1 MSLTIYKS
9 SAGSGK
15 TYTLAKEYLRLA
27 LRDEKYYQSILAVTF
42 TNRAAQEMKERVLE
56 FLIEISKGKHELIP
70 VYAAEMSLS
79 QKEIQEKAQ
88 RVLTHLLHHYGFFS
102 ICTIDTFFHRVIR
115 SFSREIG
122 LQGSFGIELETDKVA
137 EFIASDIFTDIEDPQ
152 LKEWLVDFAGSK
164 LTEGDGY
171 EFRTELSELAKQ
183 LFSED
188 FKRLPQGQFE
198 DEKTKE
204 KLKALKESLKGGMHS
219 FEQVLAD
226 IHRKFEQDLQ
236 QSGLSPDMMKYGGN
250 LANFY
255 KKLSTI
261 GKMSNSD
268 YNKVVGSQVEA
279 AAADGAN
286 WLKSDKAS
294 KLHNDQVLE
303 WVEKSFRPLM
313 NQAIEFM
320 HKNEKA
326 YFTAKAAVEH
336 LFTLGLLADL
346 AKRLQEYKRE
356 EEVIMISDLPDFL
369 SQIIDDSGS
378 PFIYEKVG
386 TRYKHFLI
394 DEFQDTSRLQW
405 RNFKPLL
412 EESLSYGNENII
424 VGDAKQSIYS
434 WRGGDPSLLLSGIE
448 QEFPQAQWK
457 PSPTN
462 FRSAP
467 QVLEFNNALFSKIP
481 EILTEEMSDAINP
494 EGALAFQTSYAGT
507 QQQVFDK
514 NAEVKGMVQIEFLLS
529 DDGEKFKK
537 AAMARTVDTI
547 EKLLAEGHDLN
558 DMAILVRYN
567 FQAADIVNYVL
578 EYKRTTST
586 KIEVISD
593 DGMLL
598 KNSPVVHLL
607 LAAFSHLLYP
617 KDQTVLSDLVFK
629 YQETVL
635 GRSFTSHEDFMTL
648 TEEGLPESFRKHRP
662 HMLHLPIFEMTEV
675 LIRCF
680 ALDNIQSEFAYLQA
694 FQDAGLE
701 YSKNHRS
708 DLRLFLEW
716 WTETENKR
724 SVKLTG
730 ALGAVEII
738 TSHKAK
744 GLQYPIV
751 IVPFCNFDMNSRTHT
766 SWYDAPKGG
775 GFEQISTLPINYK
788 SELDKTDFS
797 TAYKDEFAKWHL
809 ESLNVLYVAFTRA
822 ERGLIAFCEPPPKKR
837 ESMFGT
843 ASKLL
848 WRFFESVPLDGWDA
862 ETMKYISGKLDVI
875 PRKRSDNLI
884 QLKGYQTNKWSNKL
898 SIRKMGKA
906 YYDDEIEKQRNEG
919 ILLHQ
924 ILSEIKQWE
933 HAEEVLER
941 YEKRNDISNEDKE
954 RFQKLINGLWD
965 NPQIKDWFSDQY
977 VVKTEVV
984 VLPKDG
990 ETKRMDRVILKDRE
1004 AKVID
1009 FKNGKPKK
1017 GDETQVKEY
1026 VELLSGMGYQASGY
1040 LLYLKTGEVVE
1051 L

>member
-42 TNRAAQEMKERVLE
+42 TNRAAQEMKERVLD
-56 FLIEISKGKHELIP
+56 FLIKISKGNHELIP
-70 VYAAEMSLS
+70 VYAKEMNVSEE
-79 QKEIQEKAQ
+79 EIQKKAQ
-88 RVLTHLLHHYGFFS
+88 KVLTHLLHHYGFFS

-164 LTEGDGY
+164 LTEGEGY
-171 EFRTELSELAKQ
+171 EFRSELSELAKQ
-183 LFSED
+183 LFSEE

-198 DEKTKE
+198 DEQTKE
-204 KLKALKESLKGGMHS
+204 KLKELKTSLRAGLHS
-219 FEQVLAD
+219 FEQALAD
-226 IHRKFEQDLQ
+226 IHRKFEKDMQ
-236 QSGLSPDMMKYGGN
+236 QSGLSPEMMKYGGN
-250 LANFY
+250 LANFFT
-255 KKLSTI
+255 KLSNV
-261 GKMSNSD
+261 GKLGSKYSD
-268 YNKVVGSQVEA
+268 IVGKQVEA

-294 KLHNDQVLE
+294 KQHHDQVLQ
-303 WVEKSFRPLM
+303 WVESSFRPLM

-320 HKNEKA
+320 QKNETA
-326 YFTAKAAVEH
+326 YFTAKTATEH
-336 LFTLGLLADL
+336 LYTLGLLSDL

-386 TRYKHFLI
+386 TRYKHFLM

-412 EESLSYGNENII
+412 EESLSNGNENIV

-434 WRGGDPSLLLSGIE
+434 WRGGDPSLLLSGI
-448 QEFPQAQWK
+448 QQDFPQAKWE
-457 PSPTN
+457 PSAFN
-462 FRSAP
+462 YRSARN
-467 QVLEFNNALFSKIP
+467 VVAFNNALFTKIP
-481 EILTEEMSDAINP
+481 EILTNEMSDSINP
-494 EGALAFQTSYAGT
+494 EGAASFVATYEGAV
-507 QQQVFDK
+507 QQVSEK
-514 NAEVKGMVQIEFLLS
+514 HAQTEGLVQIEFLS
-529 DDGEKFKK
+529 SEDGEKFKE
-537 AAMARTVDTI
+537 AAMSRTVETI
-547 EKLLAEGHDLN
+547 ERLLSEGHDLN
-558 DMAILVRYN
+558 DIAILVRYN
-567 FQAADIVNYVL
+567 FQAANIVNYVL
-578 EYKRTTST
+578 EYKRST
-586 KIEVISD
+586 PSKIEVISD

-635 GRSFTSHEDFMTL
+635 GRSFSSHEDFLTL
-648 TEEGLPESFRKHRP
+648 TEDGLPESFRKHRA

-680 ALDNIQSEFAYLQA
+680 GLDKIASEFAYLQA
-694 FQDAGLE
+694 FQDAVLE

-716 WTETENKR
+716 WLETEGKR

-766 SWYDAPKGG
+766 SWYDAPKGD
-775 GFEQISTLPINYK
+775 GFEQITTLPINYK
-788 SELDKTDFS
+788 SELEKTEFS
-797 TAYKDEFAKWHL
+797 WAYKDEFAKWHL

-822 ERGLIAFCEPPPKKR
+822 ERGLIAFCEPPPKEKKN
-837 ESMFGT
+837 MFGS

-848 WRFFESVPLDGWDA
+848 WTFFDQVPMEGWD
-862 ETMKYISGKLDVI
+862 ESGGKYSVGRLEVV
-875 PRKRSDNLI
+875 PRESNDDLI

-906 YYDDEIEKQRNEG
+906 YYDDEVEKQRNEG

-924 ILSEIKQWE
+924 ILSEIKHWE
-933 HAEEVLER
+933 QTEVVLDR
-941 YEKRNDISNEDKE
+941 YEKRNDISKEDKE
-954 RFQKLINGLWD
+954 RFEKLINGLWD
-965 NPQIKDWFSDQY
+965 NPEIKDWFSDKYQ
-977 VVKTEVV
+977 VKTEVV

-990 ETKRMDRVILKDRE
+990 ETKRMDRVILRDRE

-1026 VELLSGMGYQASGY
+1026 VELLAGMGYQVSGY
-1040 LLYLKTGEVVE
+1040 LLYLKNGEVVE